1 MTNNGCG
8 PNKSQIQHLRAE
20 GMVDTQTIDTITK
33 AEWRER
39 KEENNPLTIWLTSYS
54 VSCCRWQKKW
64 VSQKQLS
71 WGQSTKL
78 LKELIRTHSNPQ
90 TKQQLSKPNT
100 LPLHSAHWCWAKEW
114 KLTKKN
120 NYTNQMSGS
129 KERKKTSYSNRRSV
143 LTDFS
148 TPSLYT
154 KQVE

>member
-100 LPLHSAHWCWAKEW
+100 LPL
-114 KLTKKN
+114 
-120 NYTNQMSGS
+120 Q
-129 KERKKTSYSNRRSV
+129 
-143 LTDFS
+143 LTDVELRNES
-148 TPSLYT
+148 SQRKTITQTRCLAQKKGRKPVTPTEEVYSPTFQHPLYT
-154 KQVE
+154 QSR